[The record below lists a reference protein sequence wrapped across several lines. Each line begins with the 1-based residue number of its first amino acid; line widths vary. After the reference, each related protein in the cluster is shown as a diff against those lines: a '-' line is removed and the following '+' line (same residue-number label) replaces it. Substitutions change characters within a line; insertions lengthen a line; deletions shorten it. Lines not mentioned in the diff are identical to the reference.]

1 MAGSKAKARGW
12 GLLALV
18 MAPLAG
24 PECALATYDS
34 NLSGIADSVYTYPSG
49 VLLIHLT
56 NQPSSHPSCNPT
68 YFAVDP
74 SAIDANA
81 MNRMFARLMTSYSM
95 QEPITIGYDSQG
107 DCVDGY
113 IHVWRIG

>member
-1 MAGSKAKARGW
+1 MDGSNAKARGW
-12 GLLALV
+12 GLLTLAL
-18 MAPLAG
+18 AILAD
-24 PECALATYDS
+24 PQCALATYDS

-49 VLLIHLT
+49 ILLIHLT
-56 NQPSSHPSCNPT
+56 TQPSSHPACNPI

-74 SAIDANA
+74 SSIDANA
-81 MNRMFARLMTSYSM
+81 MNRMFARLMISYTM
-95 QEPITIGYDSQG
+95 QEAITIGYDSQG